1 MFFLYSHLIHHN
13 KSQIKLLNQYFPS
26 LTQKKPLKNSHK
38 KRPKSGFLFS
48 LDHPYKKMYIQ
59 LCILFPIWSLCF
71 TLVNG
76 DASIGNKI
84 SITTLQ
90 RL

>member
-48 LDHPYKKMYIQ
+48 LDHPYKKMYSYNVYSVVY
-59 LCILFPIWSLCF
+59 F
-71 TLVNG
+71 
-76 DASIGNKI
+76 I
-84 SITTLQ
+84 SYGVYALH
-90 RL
+90 